1 MEKSPFTENKSELNK
16 VPSIEKKPI
25 FKKSSSRYS
34 EKPQFPSKKFQ
45 DGRLQ
50 ESGSFQSGALPND
63 FNFGPPA
70 RFNSG
75 FDDGP
80 HRFQDGP
87 HRLNEGTQKKII
99 EGGKKGLFN
108 GPPRPFND
116 VPPTIFK
123 DGPPSRFNEGPPS
136 RLKDGPPDRFFN
148 GPPKRFIDG
157 PPNRFNDGPPS
168 RFNDGP
174 PSRFNDGP
182 PNRFNDGPPARF
194 NNGLIGLLNEGPPR
208 RHNDGPPSRFNDG
221 PSSFRGQRESF
232 HSKNGPRPGPSFR
245 DMIKIILNHLTFCID
260 LKIVKQLCDISF

>member
-1 MEKSPFTENKSELNK
+1 LESSPFTENKSELNK

-75 FDDGP
+75 FNDGP

-87 HRLNEGTQKKII
+87 HRLNEGPQKKIK

-116 VPPTIFK
+116 VPP
-123 DGPPSRFNEGPPS
+123 
-136 RLKDGPPDRFFN
+136 
-148 GPPKRFIDG
+148 
-157 PPNRFNDGPPS
+157 
-168 RFNDGP
+168 
-174 PSRFNDGP
+174 
-182 PNRFNDGPPARF
+182 
-194 NNGLIGLLNEGPPR
+194 LL
-208 RHNDGPPSRFNDG
+208 
-221 PSSFRGQRESF
+221 
-232 HSKNGPRPGPSFR
+232 
-245 DMIKIILNHLTFCID
+245 D
-260 LKIVKQLCDISF
+260 LKMDLRAGLMRGLPAD